1 MWAMVVH
8 RVEFMVLEP
17 GKEIVQS
24 EIGEEN
30 TFPTSESIVVALGS
44 IGSESPV

>member
-1 MWAMVVH
+1 MVVH

-24 EIGEEN
+24 EIGEKN
-30 TFPTSESIVVALGS
+30 SFPTSESIVVALGS